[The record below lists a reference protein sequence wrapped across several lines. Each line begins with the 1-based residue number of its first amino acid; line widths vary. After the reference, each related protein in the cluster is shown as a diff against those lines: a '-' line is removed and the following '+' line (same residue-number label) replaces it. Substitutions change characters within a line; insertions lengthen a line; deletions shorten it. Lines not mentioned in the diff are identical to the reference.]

1 MSDSESKTPALSV
14 GQRLCAS
21 RYVLQTKLF
30 ENPEGSAYWVGKDRD
45 AREDVIL
52 FFLPPFLTRET
63 EWLDGFLE
71 ALQAPETAPWDPS
84 FVCLAVHPSAKPL
97 PFVVLRPRSRWAC
110 ARSAGTR

>member
-52 FFLPPFLTRET
+52 FFLPPF
-63 EWLDGFLE
+63 
-71 ALQAPETAPWDPS
+71 
-84 FVCLAVHPSAKPL
+84 
-97 PFVVLRPRSRWAC
+97 
-110 ARSAGTR
+110 

>member
-1 MSDSESKTPALSV
+1 M

-30 ENPEGSAYWVGKDRD
+30 ENPEGRYCGWGKDRD

-71 ALQAPETAPWDPS
+71 ALQARETAPWDPS
-84 FVCLAVHPSAKPL
+84 FACLAVHPSAKPL
-97 PFVVLRPRSRWAC
+97 PFVVFRSEVG
-110 ARSAGTR
+110 SV